1 MEKEDQKEK
10 KDLPKK
16 VSPPKKEIKKD
27 VKAIKARPVS
37 AVPRTK
43 PKQ

>member
-1 MEKEDQKEK
+1 MEKENKKEK

-16 VSPPKKEIKKD
+16 ISPPKKEINKD
-27 VKAIKARPVS
+27 VKMVKARPVS